1 MSLQF
6 SLPGTIVV
14 LTAVRLG
21 FNLPR
26 SQARERCGRCTHP
39 FQIPTCTG
47 TADPNLIH
55 AVPAPGFLG
64 SGGFGH
70 NNLVLII
77 QSINIFHVSLLNQA
91 TDPIVSITGA
101 LFPTASPRASSFC
114 RSSAS
119 RCCEKIVRHSR
130 SRQSKHL
137 PAKTRHT
144 FFFSICSLSVK

>member
-14 LTAVRLG
+14 LTAVGLG
-21 FNLPR
+21 LNLPR
-26 SQARERCGRCTHP
+26 SQERCGRCTR
-39 FQIPTCTG
+39 TG
-47 TADPNLIH
+47 TADPDLIH
-55 AVPAPGFLG
+55 AVPAAGFLE

-91 TDPIVSITGA
+91 TDPISITGV
-101 LFPTASPRASSFC
+101 LFPTSSPRASSFC

-119 RCCEKIVRHSR
+119 RCCEKIVRHFALAN
-130 SRQSKHL
+130 QS
-137 PAKTRHT
+137 T
-144 FFFSICSLSVK
+144 FPQEQDIPFSSASAVSA

>member
-26 SQARERCGRCTHP
+26 SQDCCGRCTHP

-47 TADPNLIH
+47 TADPDLIH
-55 AVPAPGFLG
+55 AVPAPGFLE

-77 QSINIFHVSLLNQA
+77 QSINIFRVSLLNQA
-91 TDPIVSITGA
+91 TDPISITGA

-119 RCCEKIVRHSR
+119 RCCEKIVRHFALAN
-130 SRQSKHL
+130 QKHV
-137 PAKTRHT
+137 PARTRHT